1 MTSIQSESG
10 SAAPGNVPSLQ
21 GAKAE
26 EEGVSRPRSIV
37 VEVIRL
43 RQKEVPMYMGKMAAK
58 DLLSLS
64 DIDAFKEENLD
75 GYQRELYRTRASE
88 IFEYL
93 VKCPIAVM
101 PGVFVSLRKD
111 GHSFKPGSD
120 GGDLGTLD
128 IPYRKGAVWIID
140 GQHRLGGFE
149 KAAKGEGEVV
159 DIEAA
164 DPEIVKEL
172 LSYELPVVFVDTSEA
187 TEMVRKYL
195 DNPSV
200 DITSKDIESVIF
212 TVVNKTAKSINA
224 SLKDALLYKIH
235 EAGIPGIPFIRKEEW
250 RSNATR
256 MAIALYK
263 DMKSPLYQKINIA
276 GTKGLKRP
284 MRLNSFVSSLVRLV
298 RDNKKFSGLQH
309 DEKLAFVRAYWN
321 ALSDVCQEGFQY
333 EAEYMLLKTIGV
345 YSVNWLAND
354 VFNWC
359 AQGNIR
365 PSRDAIRALIE
376 PLKTFKWSKA
386 DSPLAAF
393 GGLKGVAA
401 AHKLLLQHL
410 ADHGILQA
418 AETLEEMEEK
428 KAPQLTLVS

>member
-1 MTSIQSESG
+1 METLQSQTG
-10 SAAPGNVPSLQ
+10 PVAPENVPSLL

-26 EEGVSRPRSIV
+26 EGGSGRPKV
-37 VEVIRL
+37 VRVDVIRL
-43 RQKEVPMYMGKMAAK
+43 RQKEIPMYMGKMTAK
-58 DLLSLS
+58 DLLSLY

-75 GYQRELYRTRASE
+75 GYQRELYKTRANE
-88 IFEYL
+88 IFTYL
-93 VKCPIAVM
+93 VQCPIAVM
-101 PGVFVSLRKD
+101 PGVFVSLRTN
-111 GHSFKPGSD
+111 GHSFKEKD
-120 GGDLGTLD
+120 GDLGTLE
-128 IPYRKGAVWIID
+128 IPYKKGAVWMID

-159 DIEAA
+159 EIEAA
-164 DPEIVKEL
+164 DAETLEGL
-172 LSYELPVVFVDTSEA
+172 LAYELPVVFVDTSEA
-187 TEMVRKYL
+187 VKLVKDSLE
-195 DNPSV
+195 NSSV
-200 DITSKDIESVIF
+200 DIDSKDIESVIF

-235 EAGIPGIPFIRKEEW
+235 EAGIPGIPFLKKEEW
-250 RSNATR
+250 RSTATR

-263 DMKSPLYQKINIA
+263 DVKSPLYLKINIA

-284 MRLNSFVSSLVRLV
+284 IRLNSFVSSLVRLV
-298 RDNKKFSGLQH
+298 RDNQTFSRLTFE
-309 DEKLAFVRAYWN
+309 EKLTFVRGYWN
-321 ALSDVCQEGFQY
+321 ALADVCHEGFQY
-333 EAEYMLLKTIGV
+333 DTEYMLLKTIGV
-345 YSVNWLAND
+345 YSVDWLAND

-359 AQGNIR
+359 DKNVTRPTREVIR
-365 PSRDAIRALIE
+365 GLIE

-410 ADHGILQA
+410 ADNGILQA

-428 KAPQLTLVS
+428 KTLHPIAA